1 MNVADELAH
10 DAWDGPVVL
19 WSVSVQ
25 IRYSRNMFQTISGN
39 NKSVENSTHFCNQ
52 LNNNNTNNNASWN
65 NAAVHNHL
73 LLVRIL
79 PLHTKAQE
87 KKVEEHPIGIWTAR
101 LLLQMVLLVAWDI

>member
-19 WSVSVQ
+19 WSVPVQ

-52 LNNNNTNNNASWN
+52 LNNNNINNAS
-65 NAAVHNHL
+65 
-73 LLVRIL
+73 
-79 PLHTKAQE
+79 
-87 KKVEEHPIGIWTAR
+87 
-101 LLLQMVLLVAWDI
+101 